1 MAVLSVESFPLGF
14 RFRPTDVELVNH
26 YLKGKITGRIKSED
40 EVISEIDI
48 CKCEPWDLPDISLI
62 KSSDSEWFFFSPKDR
77 KYPNG
82 NRSNRATKAG
92 YWKATGKDRMI
103 RSISRV
109 PTIIGTKKTLVFYQ
123 GRAPSGVRTT
133 WVMHEYRTTEK
144 EFDSGEQGG
153 FVLCRLFKKPE
164 EKILISDI
172 DDCTEGNVGE
182 MESGDPSPAPA
193 PAPGMLSPVE
203 MQQGV
208 EATVEVVSP
217 LDHKLPGSYLQENL
231 QPLPPTSDMQSS
243 GVHELLEESHCS
255 ETVVS
260 DPPCETLV
268 GNEFGLR
275 LDDLPQ
281 YLNPDFDKLGGVDQE
296 FPEFDYHSNS
306 PRITYTGHAFD
317 AGVDWEFSS
326 GLNQCDSVEDDS
338 VTEFL
343 DAVLCDPYECSPE
356 VSYVCR
362 SLNTEFEPQGQIC
375 VSTDD
380 TPWDSL
386 SGKKSKRGSDKDD
399 KATVLDDS
407 IGFSGEIY
415 KLPVC
420 SSTLS
425 QKNSCIVPT
434 RQHRI
439 SVFPNHN
446 LSQNVSLMDSA
457 SALHQ
462 ETARMSNCDKAGIQI
477 STHNNLQE
485 LDCLIEPQSLL
496 MRRLRLQKFVRKGSV
511 PSTDQVLSTRND
523 VMKSAANEVR
533 EILKHQFSEEQ
544 PVFSRIASTTS
555 EGFSSHEIKSSSLE
569 IYERKCYTPA
579 QESGIN
585 DFNPKSSLRTRW
597 KHKDDDRISSQ
608 SLDAMASKDGSYF
621 SVRIILILSV
631 ILLFL
636 ILGLNWCLRS

>member
-1 MAVLSVESFPLGF
+1 
-14 RFRPTDVELVNH
+14 
-26 YLKGKITGRIKSED
+26 
-40 EVISEIDI
+40 
-48 CKCEPWDLPDISLI
+48 
-62 KSSDSEWFFFSPKDR
+62 
-77 KYPNG
+77 
-82 NRSNRATKAG
+82 
-92 YWKATGKDRMI
+92 
-103 RSISRV
+103 
-109 PTIIGTKKTLVFYQ
+109 
-123 GRAPSGVRTT
+123 
-133 WVMHEYRTTEK
+133 
-144 EFDSGEQGG
+144 GG

-164 EKILISDI
+164 EKTLISEI

-255 ETVVS
+255 ETV
-260 DPPCETLV
+260 
-268 GNEFGLR
+268 FGLR

-338 VTEFL
+338 VTGFL

-362 SLNTEFEPQGQIC
+362 SLNTDNYSYQTAKILFFVVYCVPQ
-375 VSTDD
+375 
-380 TPWDSL
+380 
-386 SGKKSKRGSDKDD
+386 
-399 KATVLDDS
+399 DS

-439 SVFPNHN
+439 LVFPNHN
-446 LSQNVSLMDSA
+446 LCQNVSLMDSA
-457 SALHQ
+457 STLHQ
-462 ETARMSNCDKAGIQI
+462 EMARMSNCDKAGIQI

-544 PVFSRIASTTS
+544 PVFSQ
-555 EGFSSHEIKSSSLE
+555 IKSSSLE

-597 KHKDDDRISSQ
+597 KHKDDDRISNR
-608 SLDAMASKDGSYF
+608 SLDAMASKDGSHF

>member
-1 MAVLSVESFPLGF
+1 MVIREMALLSVESLPLGF

-26 YLKGKITGRIKSED
+26 YLKGKITGRIKSEV

-103 RSISRV
+103 RSISPV

-123 GRAPSGVRTT
+123 GRAPRGVRTT
-133 WVMHEYRTTEK
+133 WIMHEYRTTEK

-164 EKILISDI
+164 EKTLISDI

-193 PAPGMLSPVE
+193 PGMLLPVE

-243 GVHELLEESHCS
+243 GVHELLEDKMDFMSCYSSKPEESHCN

-260 DPPCETLV
+260 DPPGETDV
-268 GNEFGLR
+268 GNEFGLH
-275 LDDLPQ
+275 LDDLTQ
-281 YLNPDFDKLGGVDQE
+281 YLNPEFDKLGPV
-296 FPEFDYHSNS
+296 DYHFNS
-306 PRITYTGHAFD
+306 PLITYSGHAFD
-317 AGVDWEFSS
+317 GGVDWEFSS
-326 GLNQCDSVEDDS
+326 GLNQYDSLEEDS

-343 DAVLCDPYECSPE
+343 DAVLCDPHECSPE
-356 VSYVCR
+356 VSYVSR
-362 SLNTEFEPQGQIC
+362 SLNTGFEPQGQIC

-380 TPWDSL
+380 NPWDSL
-386 SGKKSKRGSDKDD
+386 SGKKCKRGSDKDD

-425 QKNSCIVPT
+425 TNSCIVPT
-434 RQHRI
+434 RQHK
-439 SVFPNHN
+439 SQFLVSPNHN

-457 SALHQ
+457 STLHQ
-462 ETARMSNCDKAGIQI
+462 EMARMSNCDKAGIQI
-477 STHNNLQE
+477 STHNNLRE
-485 LDCLIEPQSLL
+485 LDCLIEPQSLP
-496 MRRLRLQKFVRKGSV
+496 MRWPRLQKFVRKGSV
-511 PSTDQVLSTRND
+511 PSTDQVLSTRTD
-523 VMKSAANEVR
+523 VMKTAASEV
-533 EILKHQFSEEQ
+533 
-544 PVFSRIASTTS
+544 
-555 EGFSSHEIKSSSLE
+555 
-569 IYERKCYTPA
+569 
-579 QESGIN
+579 
-585 DFNPKSSLRTRW
+585 
-597 KHKDDDRISSQ
+597 
-608 SLDAMASKDGSYF
+608 
-621 SVRIILILSV
+621 
-631 ILLFL
+631 
-636 ILGLNWCLRS
+636 